1 MGRPAWFSRRR
12 CTAFVHVESQ
22 GLIVNPLALVSSQ
35 PGLANFVEGDW
46 MMKPKDFFDFAKT
59 NKCEMI
65 DLKFVDMLG
74 TWQHCSYP
82 IEEFDEGTFADGV
95 GIDG

>member
-1 MGRPAWFSRRR
+1 
-12 CTAFVHVESQ
+12 
-22 GLIVNPLALVSSQ
+22 
-35 PGLANFVEGDW
+35 

-74 TWQHCSYP
+74 TWQQQRLLS
-82 IEEFDEGTFADGV
+82 
-95 GIDG
+95 IDTLLLLPVLVVVIVVVVVVVVVDVAVV